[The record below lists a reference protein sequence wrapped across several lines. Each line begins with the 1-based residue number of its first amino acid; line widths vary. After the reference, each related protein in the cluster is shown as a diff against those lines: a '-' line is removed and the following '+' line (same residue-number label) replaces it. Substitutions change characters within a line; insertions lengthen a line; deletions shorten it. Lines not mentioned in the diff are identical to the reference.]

1 MTFSYR
7 LGRFLQTVGL
17 FILPFAIASQL
28 LEKVSLGQSMLMALG
43 GAAIFYIGYVVQH
56 RT

>member
-7 LGRFLQTVGL
+7 LGRLLQMVGL

-43 GAAIFYIGYVVQH
+43 GAAVFYIGYMVQH
-56 RT
+56 RA